1 MGPWHRA
8 GNSIVEGKVHRRPL
22 NARAALSSTELQR
35 PDGWGEVKDR
45 NAPSVHRGV
54 RTSRRRWMGGRR
66 WGGGGGGGG
75 KEGEGRGG
83 RREGVTASV
92 SRYSGDGS

>member
-8 GNSIVEGKVHRRPL
+8 GNSIVEGRVHRRPL

-54 RTSRRRWMGGRR
+54 RTSRRRRMGGR
-66 WGGGGGGGG
+66 GGEEEDEEGRREREGEGGG
-75 KEGEGRGG
+75 KG
-83 RREGVTASV
+83 
-92 SRYSGDGS
+92 